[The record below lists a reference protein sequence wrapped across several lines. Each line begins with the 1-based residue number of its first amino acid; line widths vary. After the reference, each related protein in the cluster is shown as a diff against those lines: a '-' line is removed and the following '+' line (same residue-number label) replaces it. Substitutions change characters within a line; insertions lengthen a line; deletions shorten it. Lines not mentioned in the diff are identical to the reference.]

1 MANVNLSKLDNHH
14 FPPLPPEKAIEA
26 YKSEKAKPS
35 HERWGGLDG
44 GEAVSDFVQRINV
57 GASLFLEEHGLV
69 RAETDL
75 PIWKKTSSY
84 RHDSRILLVAHAGT
98 SSVSICHMLGFPPT
112 PWEWERLVIGHA
124 TVNRLEVFEIGDGM
138 TFGLSQLSGNEHLP
152 KDLRTY

>member
-1 MANVNLSKLDNHH
+1 MGEVTNFKAQLDWTLKEENLLKILENSYSMGDRLV
-14 FPPLPPEKAIEA
+14 IEN
-26 YKSEKAKPS
+26 
-35 HERWGGLDG
+35 
-44 GEAVSDFVQRINV
+44 SDVEVIEEVIN
-57 GASLFLEEHGLV
+57 
-69 RAETDL
+69 D

-98 SSVSICHMLGFPPT
+98 SSVSICHMLGFAPT

-152 KDLRTY
+152 HALRTY